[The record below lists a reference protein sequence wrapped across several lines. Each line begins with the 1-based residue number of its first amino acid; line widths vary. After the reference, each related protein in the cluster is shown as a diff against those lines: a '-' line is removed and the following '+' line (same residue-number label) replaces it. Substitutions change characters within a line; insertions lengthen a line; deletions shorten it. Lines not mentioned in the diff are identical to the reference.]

1 MKAHIQTLH
10 MLFNQFKARH
20 VLLKTSADKRP
31 TSAQVARTRARSQ
44 TKEAEAETGS
54 NYSRSEEHETDSLLQ
69 RKEQQL
75 KQLMREIESLK

>member
-1 MKAHIQTLH
+1 M
-10 MLFNQFKARH
+10 FNKFKARH

-31 TSAQVARTRARSQ
+31 TSAQVARMRARSQ

-54 NYSRSEEHETDSLLQ
+54 NYSRSEENETDSLLQ

-75 KQLMREIESLK
+75 K

>member
-1 MKAHIQTLH
+1 
-10 MLFNQFKARH
+10 

-31 TSAQVARTRARSQ
+31 TSTQVARSRARSV

-54 NYSRSEEHETDSLLQ
+54 NYSCSEDNKSDNLLQ

-75 KQLMREIESLK
+75 KQLMREIESLKQ